1 MDNINDEDLL
11 QKIKDACENLASA
24 KTVMDYPKEALP
36 LGTWVRSHRL
46 DRLGVVTDAFYG
58 ELDVNSQKIIIYT
71 VLLFPKMQWA
81 VPGDMQNTEYHMS
94 NEYEYE
100 VTAFLMIN
108 PVNLKSLTKQLGGLV
123 L

>member
-58 ELDVNSQKIIIYT
+58 ELDVNNQKIIIYT

-81 VPGDMQNTEYHMS
+81 VPGDMQNAEYHMS